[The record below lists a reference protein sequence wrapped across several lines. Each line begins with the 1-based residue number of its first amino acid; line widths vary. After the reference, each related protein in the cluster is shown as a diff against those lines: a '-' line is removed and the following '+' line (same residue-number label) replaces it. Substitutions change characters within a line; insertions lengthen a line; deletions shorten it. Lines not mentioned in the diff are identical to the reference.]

1 MSAWSPAPRVE
12 DPLHAC
18 GVVLSTPA
26 SPSPARRRRLYAR
39 RGATRSAKRRMD
51 LSTRSLGIRPPGFI
65 HVERVEK
72 PISSRSASSRSATA
86 SGVPKTAYSPST
98 FVVGDLGQTVGA
110 HLARLGRLRGRAV
123 VNIEALV
130 VAGQAASPDAEL
142 QAPFGKYGR
151 RSRHPRP
158 AGAGDSA
165 AGTWTAIPILTR
177 CVHAARA
184 EATMRG
190 AAGTDRSFWKWIS
203 ASHTASKPK
212 SSAAFICASGT
223 P

>member
-1 MSAWSPAPRVE
+1 VAGAGRF
-12 DPLHAC
+12 
-18 GVVLSTPA
+18 
-26 SPSPARRRRLYAR
+26 ARRRTP
-39 RGATRSAKRRMD
+39 GA
-51 LSTRSLGIRPPGFI
+51 LW
-65 HVERVEK
+65 
-72 PISSRSASSRSATA
+72 
-86 SGVPKTAYSPST
+86 
-98 FVVGDLGQTVGA
+98 
-110 HLARLGRLRGRAV
+110 
-123 VNIEALV
+123 
-130 VAGQAASPDAEL
+130 
-142 QAPFGKYGR
+142 KYGR